1 MDLQMRSDSLAKAKK
16 LLNDKTNADK
26 LHKAGK
32 HTAYEL
38 MDMLFDSGTFVETN
52 AYVRAYA
59 NELGTSNP
67 AEYEGVV
74 CGYGAVDGRLTF
86 AYVQNAARMNGAFS
100 KAAAAKITA
109 LCDMAIKNGAPVVS
123 VFD

>member
-16 LLNDKTNADK
+16 LLNAKTNDDK

-74 CGYGAVDGRLTF
+74 CGSSDGRILLHGC
-86 AYVQNAARMNGAFS
+86 VLLRVE
-100 KAAAAKITA
+100 KA
-109 LCDMAIKNGAPVVS
+109 
-123 VFD
+123 